1 MTVGCRTN
9 KELYSMKMFKIY
21 ALAVSLLM
29 LMSACGND
37 NKGDNGKTPSN
48 NGVSLGN
55 IEKEWKLVSVNDV
68 EPEFS
73 IYMWFDSGIVGIY
86 QQLYSLDYL
95 FYEGDYSIDG
105 NVISGSYIDGS
116 LWKCSYEG
124 SLSEDGTTL
133 TLVSRETNPIT
144 CVYKECTIPQ
154 FVIDE
159 ATTRSSYDFVY
170 HL

>member
-29 LMSACGND
+29 MMVAC
-37 NKGDNGKTPSN
+37 GKTPSN

-55 IEKEWKLVSVNDV
+55 IEKEWKLVSVNGV
-68 EPEFS
+68 EPEFT
-73 IYMWFDSGIVGIY
+73 IYMFFENGVFGIY
-86 QQLYSLDYL
+86 QQLYSLEYL
-95 FYEGDYSIDG
+95 YYEGDYSIDED
-105 NVISGSYIDGS
+105 VISGSYIDGW

-124 SLSEDGTTL
+124 SLSKDGTTL